1 MATGAKRIN
10 VEDIEGLDA
19 YVSKRACN
27 AQEEIN
33 LEIETLR
40 EQIHVLRPE
49 TLVIKEEIT
58 KSDRRYQALI
68 EEIEALYHHATIID

>member
-1 MATGAKRIN
+1 MATGAKRIS
-10 VEDIEGLDA
+10 VEDIVCHDE

-40 EQIHVLRPE
+40 EQIHVLRIE

-58 KSDRRYQALI
+58 TSDRRYQARI
-68 EEIEALYHHATIID
+68 DEIEALYHHATIID